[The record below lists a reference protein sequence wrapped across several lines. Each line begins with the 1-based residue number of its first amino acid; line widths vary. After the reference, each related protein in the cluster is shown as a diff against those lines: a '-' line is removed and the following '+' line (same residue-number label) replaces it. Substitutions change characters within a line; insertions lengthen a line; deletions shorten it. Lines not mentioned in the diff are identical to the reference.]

1 MSEASLPNMN
11 QTLAGSRVQGP
22 APAVLGGDVRASR
35 PRARVVHRL
44 CSACCKGA
52 SLCFLAVLPQHLS
65 CSLLLSNKGHV
76 MAGRWASC
84 TVWFTGRNQPHF
96 RHHLRKPPLWPSY
109 SGTGKGNAAKFA
121 APRPKY
127 YCGPFELRILPW
139 GKLVL
144 KESRGQHRLGMAW
157 DQRLRFSI
165 RLSSRVRLS
174 YEDSVAFVFPTD
186 QQLTS
191 GAGEHG
197 KSSCKASGT
206 AQFLVFVLSR

>member
-35 PRARVVHRL
+35 PRARVVHTL

-96 RHHLRKPPLWPSY
+96 RLRSHHY
-109 SGTGKGNAAKFA
+109 G
-121 APRPKY
+121 
-127 YCGPFELRILPW
+127 LRIVALARAMLP
-139 GKLVL
+139 
-144 KESRGQHRLGMAW
+144 SLGPPGLSTNLWA
-157 DQRLRFSI
+157 LR
-165 RLSSRVRLS
+165 
-174 YEDSVAFVFPTD
+174 A
-186 QQLTS
+186 
-191 GAGEHG
+191 
-197 KSSCKASGT
+197 
-206 AQFLVFVLSR
+206 